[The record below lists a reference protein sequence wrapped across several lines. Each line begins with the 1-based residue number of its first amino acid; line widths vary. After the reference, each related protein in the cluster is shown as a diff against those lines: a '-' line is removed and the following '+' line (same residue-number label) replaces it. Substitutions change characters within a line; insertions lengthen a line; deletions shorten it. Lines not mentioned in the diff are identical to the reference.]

1 MRGLVSSL
9 RTRVETLSER
19 SGGRIESR
27 YFFQEAKEDT
37 MDIRQCFDVLELD
50 SNASIDE
57 AKQAYKD
64 MVNIWHPDR
73 FSNNPRL
80 KQKAEDKLK
89 EINEA
94 YEMMQSFLSS
104 KKPLEPEKALHAK
117 AGSEADISVNASSR
131 AGYHRSY
138 AETRTKDK
146 TEAFFE
152 AGTGIV
158 LSLFSYLSSAVRR
171 IVTETKTEIDQGK
184 TNRGQKSD
192 DMRGKGRGRGM
203 GSGKRMGRGGRGG
216 GRGRGM

>member
-1 MRGLVSSL
+1 
-9 RTRVETLSER
+9 
-19 SGGRIESR
+19 
-27 YFFQEAKEDT
+27 

-94 YEMMQSFLSS
+94 YEMMKSFLSS
-104 KKPLEPEKALHAK
+104 KKPLEPEKAPHEK
-117 AGSEADISVNASSR
+117 ADSDVDISTNASSETGFR
-131 AGYHRSY
+131 MSQ
-138 AETRTKDK
+138 AETGTKDK

-171 IVTETKTEIDQGK
+171 IVSEAKTEINQGK
-184 TNRGQKSD
+184 SNQLQKSD

-203 GSGKRMGRGGRGG
+203 GGGKRMGRGGRGG
-216 GRGRGM
+216 GRGRGKGM

>member
-1 MRGLVSSL
+1 
-9 RTRVETLSER
+9 
-19 SGGRIESR
+19 
-27 YFFQEAKEDT
+27 

-94 YEMMQSFLSS
+94 YETVHSFLSL
-104 KKPLEPEKALHAK
+104 KKPPQPEKSADKKAYSEPEINPHA
-117 AGSEADISVNASSR
+117 STRTQS
-131 AGYHRSY
+131 YQSY
-138 AETRTKDK
+138 AETETKDK

-158 LSLFSYLSSAVRR
+158 LSLFSYLYSTVRR
-171 IVTETKTEIDQGK
+171 IVTEAKTEMEQGK
-184 TNRGQKSD
+184 SNQWQKSD

-203 GSGKRMGRGGRGG
+203 RSGKRIGRGGRGG
-216 GRGRGM
+216 ERGKGRGM

>member
-1 MRGLVSSL
+1 
-9 RTRVETLSER
+9 
-19 SGGRIESR
+19 
-27 YFFQEAKEDT
+27 

-50 SNASIDE
+50 SNASMDD

-104 KKPLEPEKALHAK
+104 KKPLEPEKATHGK
-117 AGSEADISVNASSR
+117 ADSESDISANASSR
-131 AGYHRSY
+131 ARDHRSHT
-138 AETRTKDK
+138 ETGTKDK

-158 LSLFSYLSSAVRR
+158 LSLFSYLSAAVRR
-171 IVTETKTEIDQGK
+171 IVTEAKTEINQGK
-184 TNRGQKSD
+184 SNQWQKSD

-203 GSGKRMGRGGRGG
+203 GSGKRMGRGGKGG
-216 GRGRGM
+216 GRGRGRGM

>member
-1 MRGLVSSL
+1 
-9 RTRVETLSER
+9 
-19 SGGRIESR
+19 
-27 YFFQEAKEDT
+27 

-57 AKQAYKD
+57 ARQAYKD

-94 YEMMQSFLSS
+94 YETVHSFLSS
-104 KKPLEPEKALHAK
+104 KKPLEPEKTPH
-117 AGSEADISVNASSR
+117 GEADSESEISANASSR
-131 AGYHRSY
+131 AGAHKSH
-138 AETRTKDK
+138 AETGTKDK

-171 IVTETKTEIDQGK
+171 IITEAKTEIDQGK
-184 TNRGQKSD
+184 SNQSQKSD

-203 GSGKRMGRGGRGG
+203 RGGKRMGRGSKGG

>member
-1 MRGLVSSL
+1 
-9 RTRVETLSER
+9 
-19 SGGRIESR
+19 
-27 YFFQEAKEDT
+27 

-50 SNASIDE
+50 RNASIDDV
-57 AKQAYKD
+57 KQAYKD

-94 YEMMQSFLSS
+94 YKMVQFFLSS
-104 KKPLEPEKALHAK
+104 KKPLEPEKAPHAK
-117 AGSEADISVNASSR
+117 DNSGTDISANASRR
-131 AGYHRSY
+131 AGDHTSH
-138 AETRTKDK
+138 AETGTKDK

-152 AGTGIV
+152 AGAGIV

-171 IVTETKTEIDQGK
+171 IVAEAKTEIDQGRS
-184 TNRGQKSD
+184 NQRQKSD

-203 GSGKRMGRGGRGG
+203 RSGKRMGKGGRRGGKGK
-216 GRGRGM
+216 GRGM

>member
-1 MRGLVSSL
+1 
-9 RTRVETLSER
+9 
-19 SGGRIESR
+19 
-27 YFFQEAKEDT
+27 
-37 MDIRQCFDVLELD
+37 MDIRHCFDVLELD

-94 YEMMQSFLSS
+94 YEMMQSFLSL
-104 KKPLEPEKALHAK
+104 KKPLEPEKAPHAK
-117 AGSEADISVNASSR
+117 GNSGADISANASSR
-131 AGYHRSY
+131 ARYHKSH
-138 AETRTKDK
+138 AETGTKDK

-158 LSLFSYLSSAVRR
+158 LSLFSYISSAVRR
-171 IVTETKTEIDQGK
+171 IVTEAKTGIDQGK
-184 TNRGQKSD
+184 SNQWQKSD

-203 GSGKRMGRGGRGG
+203 RSGKRMGRGGRGG
-216 GRGRGM
+216 GRGKGKGM

>member
-1 MRGLVSSL
+1 
-9 RTRVETLSER
+9 
-19 SGGRIESR
+19 
-27 YFFQEAKEDT
+27 

-89 EINEA
+89 EINAA
-94 YEMMQSFLSS
+94 YDMMQSFLSS
-104 KKPLEPEKALHAK
+104 KKPQQPNEAPYAK
-117 AGSEADISVNASSR
+117 AHSDADSSANVSSR
-131 AGYHRSY
+131 AGYHKSY
-138 AETRTKDK
+138 AETGTKGK
-146 TEAFFE
+146 TEAFVE
-152 AGTGIV
+152 AGTDIV

-171 IVTETKTEIDQGK
+171 IVTEARTEIDQGK
-184 TNRGQKSD
+184 PNQWQKSN
-192 DMRGKGRGRGM
+192 DMRGKGRGSGM

-216 GRGRGM
+216 GRGRGRGM

>member
-1 MRGLVSSL
+1 
-9 RTRVETLSER
+9 
-19 SGGRIESR
+19 
-27 YFFQEAKEDT
+27 

-104 KKPLEPEKALHAK
+104 KKPLEPEKAQHAK
-117 AGSEADISVNASSR
+117 GNSESEISANASSR
-131 AGYHRSY
+131 AGSHKSH
-138 AETRTKDK
+138 AETGTKDK

-171 IVTETKTEIDQGK
+171 IVTEAKTEIDQGK
-184 TNRGQKSD
+184 SNQWQKRD
-192 DMRGKGRGRGM
+192 DMRGKGRGM

-216 GRGRGM
+216 GRGKGRGM

>member
-1 MRGLVSSL
+1 L
-9 RTRVETLSER
+9 
-19 SGGRIESR
+19 
-27 YFFQEAKEDT
+27 EAKKDT

-50 SNASIDE
+50 SNASIDDV
-57 AKQAYKD
+57 KQAYKD

-94 YEMMQSFLSS
+94 YKMMQSFLSS
-104 KKPLEPEKALHAK
+104 KKPQQPDRVSHAK
-117 AGSEADISVNASSR
+117 ADSDADISANESRR
-131 AGYHRSY
+131 AGYHKSH
-138 AETRTKDK
+138 AETGTKDK

-171 IVTETKTEIDQGK
+171 IVAEVKTEIDQGK
-184 TNRGQKSD
+184 SNQWQKSD
-192 DMRGKGRGRGM
+192 DMRGKGGGRGM
-203 GSGKRMGRGGRGG
+203 RSGKRMGRGGRGG
-216 GRGRGM
+216 GKGRGRGM

>member
-1 MRGLVSSL
+1 
-9 RTRVETLSER
+9 
-19 SGGRIESR
+19 
-27 YFFQEAKEDT
+27 

-94 YEMMQSFLSS
+94 YEMMKSFLSS
-104 KKPLEPEKALHAK
+104 KKPLEPEKAQQAK
-117 AGSEADISVNASSR
+117 AEVK
-131 AGYHRSY
+131 
-138 AETRTKDK
+138 AETSVKARAETEYHKFQAETGTKDK

-171 IVTETKTEIDQGK
+171 IVSEAKTEINQGK
-184 TNRGQKSD
+184 SNQLQKSD

-203 GSGKRMGRGGRGG
+203 GRGKRVGKGGRGG
-216 GRGRGM
+216 GRGRGRGM

>member
-1 MRGLVSSL
+1 
-9 RTRVETLSER
+9 
-19 SGGRIESR
+19 
-27 YFFQEAKEDT
+27 

-50 SNASIDE
+50 SNATIDDV
-57 AKQAYKD
+57 KQAYKD

-104 KKPLEPEKALHAK
+104 KKPLEPEKAPHAK
-117 AGSEADISVNASSR
+117 GNSGGDISADASSR
-131 AGYHRSY
+131 AGYHTSH
-138 AETRTKDK
+138 AETGTKDK

-171 IVTETKTEIDQGK
+171 IVAEVKTGMDQGK
-184 TNRGQKSD
+184 SNQWQKSD

-203 GSGKRMGRGGRGG
+203 RSGKRMGRGGGKG
-216 GRGRGM
+216 KGRGM

>member
-1 MRGLVSSL
+1 
-9 RTRVETLSER
+9 
-19 SGGRIESR
+19 
-27 YFFQEAKEDT
+27 

-50 SNASIDE
+50 SNASIDD

-94 YEMMQSFLSS
+94 YEMMKSFLSS
-104 KKPLEPEKALHAK
+104 KKPLEAEKAQHAK
-117 AGSEADISVNASSR
+117 ADSDADISANASSET
-131 AGYHRSY
+131 GFSMSQ
-138 AETRTKDK
+138 AENGTKDK

-171 IVTETKTEIDQGK
+171 IVSEAKTEINQGK
-184 TNRGQKSD
+184 SNQLQKSD

-203 GSGKRMGRGGRGG
+203 GRGKRVGRGGKGG
-216 GRGRGM
+216 GRGRGRGM

>member
-1 MRGLVSSL
+1 
-9 RTRVETLSER
+9 
-19 SGGRIESR
+19 
-27 YFFQEAKEDT
+27 
-37 MDIRQCFDVLELD
+37 MDIRHCFDVLELD
-50 SNASIDE
+50 SNASIDD
-57 AKQAYKD
+57 AKHAYKD

-104 KKPLEPEKALHAK
+104 KMPLEIEKDPYTK
-117 AGSEADISVNASSR
+117 ADSDADINANANRR
-131 AGYHRSY
+131 AGYHRPH
-138 AETRTKDK
+138 AETGTKDK

-171 IVTETKTEIDQGK
+171 IVTEATTEINQGK
-184 TNRGQKSD
+184 SNQRQKRD

-203 GSGKRMGRGGRGG
+203 RSGKRMGRGGRGG
-216 GRGRGM
+216 GKGRGRGM

>member
-1 MRGLVSSL
+1 L
-9 RTRVETLSER
+9 
-19 SGGRIESR
+19 
-27 YFFQEAKEDT
+27 EAKEDT
-37 MDIRQCFDVLELD
+37 VDIRQCFDVLELD
-50 SNASIDE
+50 RNASIDE

-94 YEMMQSFLSS
+94 YQMIQSFLSL
-104 KKPLEPEKALHAK
+104 KKPLEPDKAQHGKADSESEISANVSSK
-117 AGSEADISVNASSR
+117 AGYHTSR
-131 AGYHRSY
+131 AG
-138 AETRTKDK
+138 TKTKDK

-171 IVTETKTEIDQGK
+171 IVTEVKTEIDQGK
-184 TNRGQKSD
+184 SNQWQKSD

-203 GSGKRMGRGGRGG
+203 RSGKRMGRGGGKG
-216 GRGRGM
+216 KGRGM

>member
-1 MRGLVSSL
+1 
-9 RTRVETLSER
+9 
-19 SGGRIESR
+19 
-27 YFFQEAKEDT
+27 

-50 SNASIDE
+50 SNANLDE

-94 YEMMQSFLSS
+94 YETVHSFLSL
-104 KKPLEPEKALHAK
+104 KKPLEPEKAQHAK
-117 AGSEADISVNASSR
+117 ADPVADISANASSR
-131 AGYHRSY
+131 ARDHRPH
-138 AETRTKDK
+138 AETGEKDK

-171 IVTETKTEIDQGK
+171 IVAEAKTEFNQGK
-184 TNRGQKSD
+184 SEQWKKSN
-192 DMRGKGRGRGM
+192 DMRGKGRGM
-203 GSGKRMGRGGRGG
+203 GSGKKMGRGGKGG
-216 GRGRGM
+216 GRGRGRGRGRGM

>member
-1 MRGLVSSL
+1 
-9 RTRVETLSER
+9 
-19 SGGRIESR
+19 
-27 YFFQEAKEDT
+27 

-104 KKPLEPEKALHAK
+104 KKPLEPEKAPQAK
-117 AGSEADISVNASSR
+117 AYSGADISANASS
-131 AGYHRSY
+131 
-138 AETRTKDK
+138 ETGFRMSQTETGTKDK

-152 AGTGIV
+152 VGTGIV

-171 IVTETKTEIDQGK
+171 IVAEAKTEINQGES
-184 TNRGQKSD
+184 NQRQKSD

-203 GSGKRMGRGGRGG
+203 RSGKRMGRGGRGG
-216 GRGRGM
+216 GRGKGRGM